1 LVKTCVFLL
10 LDNLTGPALSFSL
23 QSLESFEKELKCINV
38 MQCRRPSSELPLPVL
53 ISPLNESLNGEYKM
67 FVRYWLD
74 EDGDRQRE
82 IYDVEKLGKSY
93 YTTKIF
99 GYPIR
104 KPQYGKWKVGFGS
117 IGGWFPLIL
126 LDTLTNDRYEVFYLR
141 ECWLFIQINRATA

>member
-1 LVKTCVFLL
+1 
-10 LDNLTGPALSFSL
+10 
-23 QSLESFEKELKCINV
+23 
-38 MQCRRPSSELPLPVL
+38 
-53 ISPLNESLNGEYKM
+53 M